1 MRFVSST
8 YLAVEVLSDLLKRS
22 VAGFDVEEVH
32 NDELDQDPD
41 VVHDVVLPSDVLEG
55 DGVDVL
61 VAIRNVR
68 SISTRRWFCETYK
81 NRAMSTIRNMRVMPL
96 ARML

>member
-1 MRFVSST
+1 MR
-8 YLAVEVLSDLLKRS
+8 YLGYTHFAVEVLGNLLERS
-22 VAGFDVEEVH
+22 VAGLNVEEVH

>member
-1 MRFVSST
+1 MR
-8 YLAVEVLSDLLKRS
+8 YLGYTHFAVEVLGNLLERS
-22 VAGFDVEEVH
+22 VAGLNVEEVH

-41 VVHDVVLPSDVLEG
+41 VVHDVVLPCDVLES

-61 VAIRNVR
+61 VANRDVSFVR
-68 SISTRRWFCETYK
+68 VNNIVRETYK
-81 NRAMSTIRNMRVMPL
+81 NRAMSTMRNMRVMPL